1 MVPRHGRS
9 MARPITRGCG
19 TQGVR
24 VSCICAMGVNTAI
37 HHDALNADDEVSQ
50 LGANVVVKAGSVL
63 EPEEV
68 ASTLAATE
76 EERFLILPHSEVLEY
91 YRCRGSD
98 YDRWLA
104 RMRRLHREAAKA

>member
-1 MVPRHGRS
+1 
-9 MARPITRGCG
+9 MARPITMGCG
-19 TQGVR
+19 TQGVP
-24 VSCICAMGVNTAI
+24 VSCICAIGVNTAI

-68 ASTLAATE
+68 AASTLAATE

-104 RMRRLHREAAKA
+104 GMRRLQREAAKA